1 MSETLKG
8 NRYVCVRRTQE
19 SAKGKKKLIFVLTGA
34 GLAHS
39 KFSQAYAFKSH
50 VSHNLDLAWFWMNA
64 FLNKRFLLVQLRRA
78 FDKQLQMSDLRGL
91 NADRYRL

>member
-1 MSETLKG
+1 MCAFDVRKK
-8 NRYVCVRRTQE
+8 VRRERKTQ
-19 SAKGKKKLIFVLTGA
+19 KTKKLIFVLTGA

-39 KFSQAYAFKSH
+39 KFLHAYAFKSH

-78 FDKQLQMSDLRGL
+78 FQMSDLRGL